1 VETID
6 SQQEEKILKEV
17 KQGRS
22 SLRLFMAFSG
32 LVTIGSLGVLFLG
45 PGAYAPYTYF
55 GIGTSTVLLLSST
68 YRHSQFTAEI
78 ENWNSYISKHQDYRR
93 RVPTMALRT
102 IKAADIVRRYLA
114 PEEAEPLWVTQ
125 VNETSRNLAIYRTA
139 YIPEKARVI
148 QELVEQRLLDRDIVS
163 YFNHKKLTS
172 ENLIKFVD
180 NQSMKYQ
187 QIVND
192 YERYKKSY
200 ETDKLIGEKLLR
212 LEREK
217 SEQQHDAVKSA
228 VRTGRNL
235 TEITEPR
242 STLSTLWANTITDV
256 TTDVVEASK
265 KSRDAELLKQ
275 HVIHDVE
282 SRNRYHENIA
292 QLYPAYL
299 DLFQEAVNLLK

>member
-1 VETID
+1 
-6 SQQEEKILKEV
+6 
-17 KQGRS
+17 
-22 SLRLFMAFSG
+22 
-32 LVTIGSLGVLFLG
+32 
-45 PGAYAPYTYF
+45 
-55 GIGTSTVLLLSST
+55 
-68 YRHSQFTAEI
+68 
-78 ENWNSYISKHQDYRR
+78 
-93 RVPTMALRT
+93 
-102 IKAADIVRRYLA
+102 
-114 PEEAEPLWVTQ
+114 
-125 VNETSRNLAIYRTA
+125 
-139 YIPEKARVI
+139 
-148 QELVEQRLLDRDIVS
+148 
-163 YFNHKKLTS
+163 
-172 ENLIKFVD
+172 
-180 NQSMKYQ
+180 
-187 QIVND
+187 
-192 YERYKKSY
+192 
-200 ETDKLIGEKLLR
+200 LR

-217 SEQQHDAVKSA
+217 SEQQHDAVKSV